1 VKSLPGP
8 DDLLAEQAAETARAR
23 TGLVPEVAII
33 LGSGLGAAVGALK
46 EEVSFSFGELPG
58 FPQPTVPGH
67 AGRLTLGELAGV
79 PVAVF
84 QGRIHYYE
92 GNPMSVCALPV
103 RLARLL
109 GAGTVILTAATGGIG
124 DGLSTGHLVVG
135 TDHIN
140 LMGANPLRGWRYPDG
155 RPPFVD
161 MVHAYD
167 PELAELAVAA
177 AEAQGVPVS
186 RGVYAAMAGP
196 TYETPAEI
204 EALRLL
210 GAAVVGMSVVPE
222 AVPAR
227 ALGMRV
233 LGLFFV
239 TNQVGVAVSHE
250 DVVRASHATAEAVGQ
265 VIADVLAKGARWTA
279 T

>member
-1 VKSLPGP
+1 MTALPGP
-8 DDLLAEQAAETARAR
+8 GDPLAEQAADAVRAR
-23 TGLVPEVAII
+23 TGLVPKVAIV
-33 LGSGLGAAVGALK
+33 LGSGLGAAVSALE

-67 AGRLTLGELAGV
+67 AGRLTLGHMAGV

-124 DGLSTGHLVVG
+124 EGLTSGHLVVG

-140 LMGANPLRGWRYPDG
+140 LMGANPLRGWRHPDG

-177 AEAQGVPVS
+177 AEARGVSVS
-186 RGVYAAMAGP
+186 RGVYAAMSGP

-204 EALRLL
+204 EVLRRL
-210 GAAVVGMSVVPE
+210 GAAVVGMSIVPE
-222 AVPAR
+222 ALPAR
-227 ALGMRV
+227 ALGMRM

-239 TNQVGVAVSHE
+239 TNQVGVEVSHE
-250 DVVRASHATAEAVGQ
+250 DVVRASHATAEVVGQ